1 MPDALC
7 AWASARMQ
15 NVSWEMCIYHHWER
29 YDQLISKS
37 VARSGTW
44 EPRFAGTMLNTL
56 LAHHAQRPR
65 LIDIG
70 ANIGF
75 YTLAAAA
82 AGFQV
87 SAFEPVPRNVAMLQ
101 MSLARGGLEARV
113 RLSSFA
119 ASDKPKTLL
128 MGRSNRNQGGVHHL
142 GNLTTHHGNT
152 VLSALPLAD
161 VLPCE
166 PDRPTYVKMDVE
178 SSECAAVAG
187 LRGWVARARLVG
199 WHMEM
204 KQSTRECCALR
215 AWTKPGGLFHTLH
228 DVHNLRPVMRNG
240 TLGTLCYRAPPD
252 LVWL

>member
-1 MPDALC
+1 MQKDTRLRGMGAWQMPDALC

-87 SAFEPVPRNVAMLQ
+87 YAFEPVPRNVAMLQ
-101 MSLARGGLEARV
+101 MSLARGGLEAR
-113 RLSSFA
+113 R
-119 ASDKPKTLL
+119 
-128 MGRSNRNQGGVHHL
+128 MG
-142 GNLTTHHGNT
+142 
-152 VLSALPLAD
+152 
-161 VLPCE
+161 
-166 PDRPTYVKMDVE
+166 
-178 SSECAAVAG
+178 
-187 LRGWVARARLVG
+187 ARLDRVQG
-199 WHMEM
+199 
-204 KQSTRECCALR
+204 
-215 AWTKPGGLFHTLH
+215 TLH
-228 DVHNLRPVMRNG
+228 E
-240 TLGTLCYRAPPD
+240 
-252 LVWL
+252 